1 MWLHNGIEFTDEMI
15 GDYTGFV
22 YIITDLDNQRMYV
35 GQKNFWVPK
44 TRSVKGKKKR
54 IKVISDYKEYYGS
67 NLELQ
72 ERVKLLGP
80 DKFRR
85 EILHLCSNKGSQNYL
100 ELREQIDRRVM
111 ETERYYNSF
120 VGGKIHKKH
129 IKL

>member
-35 GQKNFWVPK
+35 GQKNFWTPK

-111 ETERYYNSF
+111 ETEDYYNSF